1 MKGPFSPTL
10 HQPTA
15 YAKGNENQGN
25 ENHVKKNLARC
36 GEISIVSGFGSYEG
50 PLSLIMMFEMLCLY
64 TNVLF

>member
-25 ENHVKKNLARC
+25 ENHVYK
-36 GEISIVSGFGSYEG
+36 F
-50 PLSLIMMFEMLCLY
+50 
-64 TNVLF
+64 TNI